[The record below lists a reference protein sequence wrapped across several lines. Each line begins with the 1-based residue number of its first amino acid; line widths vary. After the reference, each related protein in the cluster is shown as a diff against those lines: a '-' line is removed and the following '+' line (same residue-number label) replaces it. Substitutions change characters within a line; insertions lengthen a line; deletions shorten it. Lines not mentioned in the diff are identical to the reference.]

1 MRTYRHSLPP
11 EWFEAKEYI
20 DFRVRGILTMIR
32 RVELVANASAAKWG
46 DKEPSTTVK
55 RRVRHLR
62 EELEAMS
69 NV

>member
-11 EWFEAKEYI
+11 EWFEANEYI

-46 DKEPSTTVK
+46 DKEPITTVK
-55 RRVRHLR
+55 RPVRHLR